1 MFTCVRLSEIPACL
15 GVIPCNSKG
24 KVTRLFSY
32 SLDFIRRDDSAF
44 TERIIVICST
54 SKRQIGD
61 SVAYVPLK
69 REPAYTTSKARVMG
83 IDGMR
88 VGGGRCPPLLVG
100 GLLLACLMLVCSWWT
115 LSSENLE
122 LVRQIDDLNEQLKIS
137 AEERDQCV
145 TLRGNLEQRFKHTE
159 DELASLHVRLEQQ
172 IDLKK
177 KNEELEDSVTMC
189 KSELDSLNKLDA
201 TKTATL
207 ETLRLEK
214 DTINTQL
221 DAKRDENKKL
231 QEEIDRIKGEV
242 DQLKLSCNSLSEKKE
257 TPNLEPP
264 TTVVIN
270 KSQLHPVP
278 KSAVRISV
286 AGQRGL
292 KFHGIPILP
301 TNPPG
306 AVRQTPRFSVTM
318 PKKVETESK
327 INHTP
332 NYASEQDT
340 SVANDLE
347 DPENRA
353 RDNNG
358 DDTQNT
364 EGTMLLPE
372 NYEAEDKVQD
382 TTKKPEDKFI

>member
-1 MFTCVRLSEIPACL
+1 
-15 GVIPCNSKG
+15 
-24 KVTRLFSY
+24 
-32 SLDFIRRDDSAF
+32 
-44 TERIIVICST
+44 
-54 SKRQIGD
+54 
-61 SVAYVPLK
+61 
-69 REPAYTTSKARVMG
+69 MG

-122 LVRQIDDLNEQLKIS
+122 LIRQIDDLNEQLKIS

-172 IDLKK
+172 MDFKK
-177 KNEELEDSVTMC
+177 RNEELEDSVTMC

-214 DTINTQL
+214 ATINTQL

-231 QEEIDRIKGEV
+231 QEEVDRLKGEV
-242 DQLKLSCNSLSEKKE
+242 DQIKLSCNSPPEKKE
-257 TPNLEPP
+257 TSNLQP
-264 TTVVIN
+264 
-270 KSQLHPVP
+270 L
-278 KSAVRISV
+278 
-286 AGQRGL
+286 
-292 KFHGIPILP
+292 
-301 TNPPG
+301 
-306 AVRQTPRFSVTM
+306 
-318 PKKVETESK
+318 ETESK
-327 INHTP
+327 ANGPSNNT
-332 NYASEQDT
+332 AEQDIP
-340 SVANDLE
+340 VANDLD

-358 DDTQNT
+358 DDIQST
-364 EGTMLLPE
+364 EETMLLPD
-372 NYEAEDKVQD
+372 NYEEEDKTQD
-382 TTKKPEDKFI
+382 ATNKRIL

>member
-1 MFTCVRLSEIPACL
+1 
-15 GVIPCNSKG
+15 
-24 KVTRLFSY
+24 
-32 SLDFIRRDDSAF
+32 
-44 TERIIVICST
+44 
-54 SKRQIGD
+54 
-61 SVAYVPLK
+61 
-69 REPAYTTSKARVMG
+69 MG

>member
-1 MFTCVRLSEIPACL
+1 
-15 GVIPCNSKG
+15 
-24 KVTRLFSY
+24 
-32 SLDFIRRDDSAF
+32 
-44 TERIIVICST
+44 
-54 SKRQIGD
+54 
-61 SVAYVPLK
+61 
-69 REPAYTTSKARVMG
+69 MG
-83 IDGMR
+83 IDSMR

-122 LVRQIDDLNEQLKIS
+122 LIRQIDDLNEQLKIS

-172 IDLKK
+172 MDFKK

-221 DAKRDENKKL
+221 DVKRDENKKL
-231 QEEIDRIKGEV
+231 QEEVDRLKGEI
-242 DQLKLSCNSLSEKKE
+242 DQLKLGCNSPPEKKE
-257 TPNLEPP
+257 TPNLESP

-278 KSAVRISV
+278 ESAVRVSV

-292 KFHGIPILP
+292 KFHGFPILP
-301 TNPPG
+301 SNPPG
-306 AVRQTPRFSVTM
+306 AVRQIPRFSVTM
-318 PKKVETESK
+318 LKKVETESK
-327 INHTP
+327 QAMNDST
-332 NYASEQDT
+332 NNSAEQDNP
-340 SVANDLE
+340 VVNIFE

-358 DDTQNT
+358 DDIQNT
-364 EGTMLLPE
+364 EETALLPD
-372 NYEAEDKVQD
+372 NYEEDDKTQVA
-382 TTKKPEDKFI
+382 TKKSGGKIISVSRNIT